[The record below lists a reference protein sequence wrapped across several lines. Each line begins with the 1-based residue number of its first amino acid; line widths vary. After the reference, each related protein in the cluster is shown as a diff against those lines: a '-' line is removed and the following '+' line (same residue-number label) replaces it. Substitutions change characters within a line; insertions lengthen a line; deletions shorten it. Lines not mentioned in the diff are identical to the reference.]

1 MLRRPSRPLVE
12 FSLASIADIIFLLLI
27 FFLVTSSFVS
37 QSAIQVDLPQS
48 TSESPSRGKF
58 TVTVTQQG
66 KWYWNDKPIEKS
78 QLEGLISQG
87 FQKVGTAERV
97 VTLRMDKTVPVEEAV
112 YVISIVARL
121 GGSVAIATRK

>member
-1 MLRRPSRPLVE
+1 MLRRPSRPLAE
-12 FSLASIADIIFLLLI
+12 FSLASMADIIFLLLI

-37 QSAIQVDLPQS
+37 QSAVQVDLPQS
-48 TSESPSRGKF
+48 SSESPSRGKF
-58 TVTVTQQG
+58 TITITQQG
-66 KWYWNDKPIEKS
+66 EWYWNDKSIQKE
-78 QLEGLISQG
+78 QVEGLISQG
-87 FQKVGTAERV
+87 FQKVNAADRV